1 MSMHHGPF
9 QSLFAYKAWAS
20 SQLLALLEA
29 GALADDAKTS
39 HTVLRILNHAYVVD
53 RIFQA
58 NVQGIRHGFTA
69 LNTPETPA
77 AAALHAATRGL
88 DQWYLDYIATLSP
101 DQIND
106 SVAFTFVDGG
116 AGVMTRAQ
124 MLMHVAT
131 HGAYHRG
138 EVGRLLESRGIEA
151 PPDSLSKFLV
161 VAHTAAT
168 SG

>member
-1 MSMHHGPF
+1 MSMHHGMF

-39 HTVLRILNHAYVVD
+39 HAALRILNHAYVVD

-58 NVQGIRHGFTA
+58 NMQGIRHGYTA
-69 LNTPETPA
+69 LNTPETPS
-77 AAALHAATRGL
+77 AAALRAATRDL
-88 DQWYLDYIATLSP
+88 DQWYRDYIASLSL
-101 DQIND
+101 DHVND
-106 SVAFTFVDGG
+106 SVAFTFVDGT

-124 MLMHVAT
+124 MLMHVAR

-138 EVGRLLESRGIEA
+138 EVGRLLEVHGIEA
-151 PPDSLSKFLV
+151 PPDSLSRFLM
-161 VAHTAAT
+161 VAH
-168 SG
+168 